1 MPEEYKDGLETEGSL
16 KMKDIA
22 ESERPREKLLTHGA
36 RSLTNA
42 ELLAIQ
48 IGTGVRGKNVLMLA
62 HQILHGADDNLY
74 RLYQDLQS
82 GISPKVKG
90 LGNVKK
96 ANILAALELGVR
108 AMRDKEELEQDAT
121 QMTNSQLIYNYIY
134 AELYD
139 LRHEELWL
147 ILLDQAAT
155 PRKKVRV
162 SIGGLSSAT
171 ADIRV
176 ILRYA
181 LQLSL
186 PSIALVH
193 NHPGGSLEPS
203 MDDDEITERLYRSC
217 KIIGINLL
225 DHLICTDK
233 DYYSYFDNR
242 RFDSWDYGR

>member
-1 MPEEYKDGLETEGSL
+1 MPDDFKGVVEQERGL

-22 ESERPREKLLTHGA
+22 ESERPREKLLTQGPRA
-36 RSLTNA
+36 LSDA

-48 IGTGVRGKNVLMLA
+48 IGTGVRGKNVLALA
-62 HQILHGADDNLY
+62 HQLLHSAEDNLY
-74 RLYQDLQS
+74 QLYQDLRS
-82 GISPKVKG
+82 GLSPKVKG
-90 LGNVKK
+90 LGDVKK

-108 AMRDKEELEQDAT
+108 AVRDKEKLEQDLSRL
-121 QMTNSQLIYNYIY
+121 TNSQLIYNYIY
-134 AELYD
+134 AD
-139 LRHEELWL
+139 LFDLNHEELWL
-147 ILLDQAAT
+147 ILLDQAT
-155 PRKKVRV
+155 IPRKKIRV

-171 ADIRV
+171 ADVRV

-181 LQLSL
+181 LQLSM

-203 MDDDEITERLYRSC
+203 LEDDEVTERLYRAS

-225 DHLICTDK
+225 DHIICTDS

-242 RFDSWDYGR
+242 RFDRWDYD